1 MIDLGRYNQL
11 KVVKKVDFGMYL
23 DGGEDGE
30 ILLPTKYIPQGTR
43 VGDVLNVFLYLD
55 QEERLIATTQEPLAQ
70 VGDFAYLE
78 VAWVNEYGAFLNWG
92 LMKDLFV
99 PFREQK
105 LKMRK
110 GQKYIVHVH
119 EDAESYRIMA
129 SAKVEHYLSKE
140 KPTYKPGEEVN
151 ILIWQHTDLGYKVI
165 VDNTYAGLLYTNE
178 IFQHIEVG
186 MRLSAYVKQVREDG
200 KIDIRLQQQAK
211 TLVPDFSTELLQYIK
226 DNGGY
231 TALNDKSDA
240 QLIYD
245 TFGVSKKIFKK
256 AVGDL
261 YKKRLI
267 NLTEKGIEV
276 VR

>member
-267 NLTEKGIEV
+267 TLTEKGIEV